1 MNYLA
6 QALGWV
12 MRNVYNFVSGL
23 GPEMENLSYL
33 AITIIITTI
42 IVKLLVLPL
51 QLRSSKQMKKTQE
64 LQPQVQEI
72 QIKYKHDPQAA
83 NMKIHQLYRENGAS
97 MTGGCLPLL
106 IQLPIILAFFR
117 VMQDP
122 NLYVFHEAGMYD
134 SMLKTF
140 FWIKDLTLPD
150 PYWYGLPLI
159 TGVVTYLQT
168 LTTPKVGVQAQE
180 QAANMSMMNYI
191 MPVMI
196 FWFALK
202 YPGGLALYWTV
213 STVFSAVQSLI
224 SNWDL
229 LFKKGE

>member
-12 MRNVYNFVSGL
+12 MRYVYNFVSDL
-23 GPEMENLSYL
+23 GPEMQNFSYL

-51 QLRSSKQMKKTQE
+51 QLRSSKQMRKTQE
-64 LQPQVQEI
+64 LQPQVKEI
-72 QIKYKHDPQAA
+72 QIKYKHDPQVA
-83 NMKIHQLYRENGAS
+83 NMKIQQLYRQNGAS

-122 NLYVFHEAGMYD
+122 NAYVFHEAGMYD
-134 SMLKTF
+134 NMLKTF

-150 PYWYGLPLI
+150 PYWFGLPLI

-168 LTTPKVGVQAQE
+168 LTTPKVGPQLEQAQS
-180 QAANMSMMNYI
+180 MSMMNYM

-213 STVFSAVQSLI
+213 STIFTAVQSLI
-224 SNWDL
+224 SNRDL

>member
-1 MNYLA
+1 MNFLA
-6 QALGWV
+6 NALGWV
-12 MRNVYNFVSGL
+12 MRYVYDFVASI
-23 GPEMENLSYL
+23 GPENENFSYL

-42 IVKLLVLPL
+42 IVKLLLLPL

-64 LQPQVQEI
+64 LQPQVKEI

-83 NMKIHQLYRENGAS
+83 NMKIQQLYRENGAS

-106 IQLPIILAFFR
+106 IQFPIILAFFR
-117 VMQDP
+117 VMRDP
-122 NLYVFHEAGMYD
+122 SLYVFHESGMYD
-134 SMLKTF
+134 NMLKTF
-140 FWIKDLTLPD
+140 FWIKDLTQAD

-159 TGVVTYLQT
+159 TAVMTYLQT
-168 LTTPKVGVQAQE
+168 LTTPKVGAQSQE
-180 QAANMSMMNYI
+180 QQSMSTMNYI
-191 MPVMI
+191 MPIMI

-213 STVFSAVQSLI
+213 STMFTAVQSLI
-224 SNWDL
+224 SNRDL